1 MQKYD
6 IWCIIT
12 LVIHMSLIIKEIEFL
27 EYNLKKMLILKE
39 KMKFDDAYNR
49 ENIDSV
55 NKRIKEIDDL
65 ILSKYLELE
74 QIKK

>member
-1 MQKYD
+1 
-6 IWCIIT
+6 
-12 LVIHMSLIIKEIEFL
+12 MSLIIKEIEFL